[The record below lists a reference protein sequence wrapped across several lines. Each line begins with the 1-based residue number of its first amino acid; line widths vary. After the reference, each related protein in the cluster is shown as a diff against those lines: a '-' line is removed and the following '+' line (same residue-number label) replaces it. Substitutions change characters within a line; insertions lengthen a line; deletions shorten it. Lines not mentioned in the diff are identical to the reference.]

1 MCCWVGLWT
10 SQRSWWSD
18 LLLTAENIT
27 TERKQ
32 CVGVWMGALCRSFTG
47 CADLYLWPRCV
58 SRADGRAAPASSV
71 VSVGA
76 GLTNRPTASCSPSC
90 CCLVKADISVKKQK
104 QKEKSLSRTRERSCV
119 QNAEAPFHSE
129 RALREQAGCSAHWAA
144 DSAAASCSHA
154 GFSCLSLFRK
164 LRELIGCRRW
174 VGHFPPLQPGLDNLC
189 RVM

>member
-90 CCLVKADISVKKQK
+90 CCLVEADISVKKKKTKRKIPLQNK
-104 QKEKSLSRTRERSCV
+104 RKVLCAECWSTFPFRESTEGTSWLLCTLSCR
-119 QNAEAPFHSE
+119 F
-129 RALREQAGCSAHWAA
+129 
-144 DSAAASCSHA
+144 SCSE
-154 GFSCLSLFRK
+154 LFA
-164 LRELIGCRRW
+164 RR
-174 VGHFPPLQPGLDNLC
+174 VFLP
-189 RVM
+189 VTF